1 MTARALSGCLKHR
14 VENMRRSYP
23 EGFTLL
29 EMMVVITMILIV
41 ASIVSPIYTTSKVH
55 PREAVLHD
63 HLYTPRFLIE

>member
-14 VENMRRSYP
+14 DENMSRSHP

-41 ASIVSPIYTTSKVH
+41 ASIGSPIYITSKVH
-55 PREAVLHD
+55 AREASPPRSPLHLALPD
-63 HLYTPRFLIE
+63 